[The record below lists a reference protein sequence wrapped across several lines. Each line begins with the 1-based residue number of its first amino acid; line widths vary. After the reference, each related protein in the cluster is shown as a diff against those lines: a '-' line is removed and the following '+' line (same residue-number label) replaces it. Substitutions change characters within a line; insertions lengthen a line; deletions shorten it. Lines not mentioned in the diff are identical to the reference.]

1 MTDFIFKDCLDDE
14 GLRGKRLSPDS
25 PEDMMHWKEIIRY
38 NRSGKTDGT
47 GVYAIKHLGGM
58 ITFGF
63 IN

>member
-38 NRSGKTDGT
+38 YRSGKTDGT
-47 GVYAIKHLGGM
+47 GVYVMKHLGE
-58 ITFGF
+58 
-63 IN
+63 